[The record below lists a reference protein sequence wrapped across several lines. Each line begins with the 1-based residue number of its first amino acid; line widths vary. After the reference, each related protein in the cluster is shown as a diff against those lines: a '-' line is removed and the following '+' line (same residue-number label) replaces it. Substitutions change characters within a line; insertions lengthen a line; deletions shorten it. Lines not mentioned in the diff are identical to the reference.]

1 MGQRLNIEI
10 ISGGETLA
18 NCYYHWSAYTSS
30 ALYLTKQ
37 IIERYEELYKG
48 KQVGVKEA
56 VEMLEYT
63 GGGVDGDERERIQA
77 DGRFACI
84 EFKNCTSRS
93 DGLIAVTKYGIE
105 ETRAWEEGRVE
116 IYVDCESFMFN
127 VLWEEDKDT
136 YAEYYYGD
144 EEFDFE
150 SLYDASRYNL
160 NLTDI
165 SFDDIDWF
173 MNFVD
178 EHPNGVRQ
186 GDCVVTWIE

>member
-37 IIERYEELYKG
+37 IIERYKELYKG

-56 VEMLEYT
+56 VELLEYT
-63 GGGVDGDERERIQA
+63 DGGVNGNERERIQA
-77 DGRFACI
+77 DKRFACI
-84 EFKNCTSRS
+84 EFKDCTSRNH
-93 DGLIAVTKYGIE
+93 GLISVTKEGIE
-105 ETRAWEEGRVE
+105 DTRAWEEGRVE
-116 IYVDCESFMFN
+116 IYVDCESFMFS
-127 VLWEEDKDT
+127 VIWEENKDT
-136 YAEYYYGD
+136 YAEDYYDD

-150 SLYDASRYNL
+150 SLYDASQYDFSNL
-160 NLTDI
+160 

-173 MNFVD
+173 MDFVD
-178 EHPNGVRQ
+178 KHPDGVRQ
-186 GDCVVTWIE
+186 GDYVVTWIE